1 VETAGVG
8 TYFDIVFRARRMSV
22 KSQVELNTEA
32 KANEWPRWLG
42 SESVLVSMYSLPE
55 APTFNAILM
64 LKKCF
69 GRVVFLRNNY
79 TCPPDY
85 YVDPPELEE
94 VGSPCDIRT
103 AEGRNL
109 LWKLGRFTRYALAL
123 RRELASGQYRLVIL
137 HDYLALLAFGLV
149 RKMAGF
155 EGLAWFNS
163 YDAIDLDHFRP
174 SRFTLMGQVVARLEV
189 LFAELDFFSLP
200 TEERKRYYP
209 LHRVKR
215 ETFVIPN
222 YSAMAHCEPFQRP
235 RRLEAEPVIR
245 LIYQGSL
252 VRGHGY
258 EEIIRALAA
267 PVAGRRVEF
276 ILKGRIR
283 EDYRRELEALAAQS
297 GMGERLIFPGF
308 VPYPKLPEQAASG
321 TIGLAIYTGKDIMN
335 RTPGTASNKIYEYIA
350 AGLPVILLDT
360 PYFRK
365 YFGAREWAFFTD
377 LSESSMRETIAEIL
391 SRYEEA
397 ANAAMEDF
405 KREFTYESVFNP
417 ALCRVVEV
425 LSRFRHD
432 RSQ

>member
-1 VETAGVG
+1 MNRESALTATPESPGRETMGG
-8 TYFDIVFRARRMSV
+8 H
-22 KSQVELNTEA
+22 L
-32 KANEWPRWLG
+32 WPRWLR
-42 SESVLVSMYSLPE
+42 SESVLLSMYSLPE

-64 LKKCF
+64 LKQCF

-79 TCPPDY
+79 ICPTDY
-85 YVDPPELEE
+85 YVDPPELKEI
-94 VGSPCDIRT
+94 GSPCDVRA
-103 AEGRNL
+103 AESHTL
-109 LWKLGRFTRYALAL
+109 LWKLARFARYALAL
-123 RRELASGQYRLVIL
+123 RRELARGEYRLVIL
-137 HDYLALLAFGLV
+137 HDYLSLLAFGLV

-155 EGLAWFNS
+155 GGLAWFNS
-163 YDAIDLDHFRP
+163 YDAIDPDHFRP
-174 SRFTLMGQVVARLEV
+174 SRFSLMGQVVARLEA

-200 TEERKRYYP
+200 TEERKPYYP
-209 LHRVKR
+209 LDRVKR

-222 YSAMAHCEPFQRP
+222 YSARTLCEPFQRD

-245 LIYQGSL
+245 VVYQGSL

-258 EEIIRALAA
+258 EEIIRALAT
-267 PVAGRRVEF
+267 PVAARSVQL

-321 TIGLAIYTGKDIMN
+321 TIGLAVYTGKDVMN

-350 AGLPVILLDT
+350 VGLPVILLDT

-365 YFGAREWAFFTD
+365 YFGARKWAFFSD
-377 LSESSMRETIAEIL
+377 LSESSLRQTIEEIL

-397 ANAAMEDF
+397 ANSAIADF
-405 KREFTYESVFNP
+405 QREFTYESVFTP
-417 ALCRVVEV
+417 ALSRVVEA
-425 LSRFRHD
+425 LTRIGHD